1 MNSVKHMQN
10 EQFDQNLA
18 IFGLGNDKA
27 YQTWRE
33 MKLAQWRTSPISNI
47 IIVRDLS
54 QPEKSALQAISDQCE
69 IANMSIYQLE
79 NVDSGYEQSDAGQQE
94 LRIGLK
100 NICRALGLINAEG
113 HRSQGDQGV
122 VSIKVSNK
130 GVGAGY
136 IPYSD
141 KPLSWH
147 TDGYYN
153 DKANR
158 IRAMVLHCVHD
169 ASEGGV
175 NELLDPQVVYMRL
188 RDENPAYIEAM
199 MHPQAM
205 TIPENTDTRS
215 AYRPDSVGP
224 VFFLDETNGALNM
237 RYSARKRNIIWRDD
251 TDCAKAQTM
260 MREIMVND
268 DFIVRHKLKPGQGII
283 SNNILHNRTG
293 FKNSAGE
300 LDGDL
305 DKVPDRLIFRIR
317 YLERVDFQSTAR

>member
-1 MNSVKHMQN
+1 MNSIKHMQN

-27 YQTWRE
+27 YQAWRE
-33 MKLAQWRTSPISNI
+33 MKLAQWRTSPINNI
-47 IIVRDLS
+47 ISARDLS
-54 QPEKSALQAISDQCE
+54 QPNNDTLQAIADQCD
-69 IANMSIYQLE
+69 IANMAIYQLE
-79 NVDSGYEQSDAGQQE
+79 NAESDPEQSDAGQQE

-100 NICRALGLINAEG
+100 NLCRELGLVNAEG

-153 DKANR
+153 DEANR
-158 IRAMVLHCVHD
+158 IRAMVLHCVQD

-199 MHPQAM
+199 RHPQAM

-251 TDCAKAQTM
+251 KDCAMAQIM
-260 MREIMVND
+260 MREIMAD
-268 DFIVRHKLKPGQGII
+268 DEFVVRHKMKPGQGII

-293 FKNSAGE
+293 FKNSAR
-300 LDGDL
+300 DIDNI
-305 DKVPDRLIFRIR
+305 PDRLMYRIR
-317 YLERVDFQSTAR
+317 YLERVTYAPN